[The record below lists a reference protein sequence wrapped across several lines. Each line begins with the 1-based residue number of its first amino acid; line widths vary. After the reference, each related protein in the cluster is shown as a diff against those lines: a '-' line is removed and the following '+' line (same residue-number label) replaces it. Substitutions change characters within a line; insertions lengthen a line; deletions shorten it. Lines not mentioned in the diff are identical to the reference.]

1 MAVNVRQLEAVIL
14 AKTRRVVVSGEPGD
28 GSAAARQFDAVAL
41 CAGFKCSRELLER
54 LSAIEPGRV
63 IDTAV
68 AALEVVRRQ
77 AGDHVRHNSYFID
90 FPANVPDTMEFW
102 AQCLREALLD
112 PVTAR
117 QVEAGPAPGGRAGF
131 FLNLLSLPS
140 YGRYQHSYADM
151 LAAHDELIPAA
162 GDRVTV
168 LHLGGALDDEARDLY
183 RRLAGGAV
191 PLSADD
197 TDALRLL
204 AQWCAAGEQL
214 ADIPVRE
221 SRAVI
226 NAARLRAGLPPLVT
240 TVTDVLRLAC
250 ELSGG
255 DVSLREPTRFRSLR
269 RRERE
274 ALMAA
279 LDAVLGPGAAGP
291 RLADVAPYA
300 ERWKRLGERVHPHE
314 YRRYPRAGE
323 AFAVA
328 RGEVSVPSFGGRVEA
343 AFARSEV
350 DQAVRLLST
359 APGRL
364 WRSADRLFRAASA
377 LTAADPDAADP
388 AAPDAAAV
396 ARIMAALAATAPE
409 VSGRVLLS
417 VREHLQNRA
426 FPGTGRLFANRLGR
440 AWAAPDRRDT
450 LDRGVIADACA
461 LIDAEIMTRL
471 PSTRLVID
479 EGIAGA
485 ALPLSGKPL
494 PAGLGVFPRGS
505 VTKVDGELLRFF
517 IYWRQKR
524 QRTDYDLSA
533 LFLDEQYAHPRHISW
548 TRLSDGEAE
557 HSGDLTQAPA
567 PDGASEFINIRL
579 THLGRGFIV
588 PQVYIYAGEG
598 FGEVDESFFGF
609 MTRDGEQRG
618 QPFEARTVRMKSALY
633 GTSRTAVPLV
643 FSRGE
648 DGAWRATWLHLYLRG
663 HGPAVWGGPTNQV
676 EGGRV
681 TTTMLVRSVVERE
694 YLRVGYLA
702 GLWRRKGC
710 EVTYVPGN
718 GAAPG
723 DGPGR
728 GGDPVPGLAAEG
740 EPVTYL
746 GLEPPAD
753 LPAGS
758 QVYRLERLGDLIP
771 A

>member
-1 MAVNVRQLEAVIL
+1 MAVNASKLEALIL
-14 AKTRRVVVSGEPGD
+14 AKTRRVVVTGEAGD

-54 LSAIEPGRV
+54 LAGIEAGRV
-63 IDTAV
+63 IDIAT
-68 AALEVVRRQ
+68 AALEVVREQ
-77 AGDHVRHNSYFID
+77 AGDHVRHNSYFLD
-90 FPANVPDTMEFW
+90 FPQNVPDTMEFW

-112 PVTAR
+112 PVTAG
-117 QVEAGPAPGGRAGF
+117 QVEAGLDGRAGF

-140 YGRYQHSYADM
+140 YGRYQHSYEDM
-151 LAAHDELIPAA
+151 LAAHDELIPAVS
-162 GDRVTV
+162 DRVTV

-183 RRLAGGAV
+183 LRLAGSAV

-204 AQWCAAGEQL
+204 AQWCADGPPPD
-214 ADIPVRE
+214 DIPVRE
-221 SRAVI
+221 SLAVI

-255 DVSLREPTRFRSLR
+255 DVSLREPTRFGSLR

-274 ALMAA
+274 ALLAA
-279 LDAVLGPGAAGP
+279 LEAVLGPGASGP
-291 RLADVAPYA
+291 KLADVGLYA
-300 ERWKRLGERVHPHE
+300 ERWKRLGERLHPHE
-314 YRRYPRAGE
+314 FPRYPRAIE

-328 RGEVSVPSFGGRVEA
+328 RGEVSVPSFGGQVEA
-343 AFARSEV
+343 AFARSDV
-350 DQAVRLLST
+350 DRAVRLLRT

-364 WRSADRLFRAASA
+364 WRSADRLFRTASDLA
-377 LTAADPDAADP
+377 AADPDAADP

-396 ARIMAALAATAPE
+396 ALVLAALGATAPA

-426 FPGTGRLFANRLGR
+426 FPDAGRLFANRLGR
-440 AWAAPDRRDT
+440 AWAAPDWRVT
-450 LDRGVIADACA
+450 LDRGVIADVCA
-461 LIDAEIMTRL
+461 LIDAEIMRRL
-471 PSTRLVID
+471 PPARLVVD
-479 EGIAGA
+479 AGITGA

-494 PAGLGVFPRGS
+494 PAGLGIFPRGS
-505 VTKVDGELLRFF
+505 VTKVEGELLRFF
-517 IYWRQKR
+517 IYWRQRR

-533 LFLDEQYAHPRHISW
+533 LFLDEQYANPRHISW
-548 TRLSDGEAE
+548 TRLSAEEAE
-557 HSGDLTQAPA
+557 HSGDITQAPA

-609 MTRDGEQRG
+609 MTRDGEQAG

-648 DGAWRATWLHLYLRG
+648 DGAWRAKWLHLYLRG
-663 HGPAVWGGPTNQV
+663 HGTATWGGPTNQV
-676 EGGRV
+676 EGSRV
-681 TTTMLVRSVVERE
+681 TTTLLARSVVERE

-702 GLWRRKGC
+702 DLWRRAGA
-710 EVTYVPGN
+710 EVLDAVP
-718 GAAPG
+718 
-723 DGPGR
+723 D
-728 GGDPVPGLAAEG
+728 DG
-740 EPVTYL
+740 EPVTYI
-746 GLEPPAD
+746 GLERPER

-758 QVYRLERLGDLIP
+758 EVFTLDRLGDLIP

>member
-1 MAVNVRQLEAVIL
+1 MAVNASQLEALIL
-14 AKTRRVVVSGEPGD
+14 AKTRRVVVSGAPGD

-41 CAGFKCSRELLER
+41 CAGFKCSRDLLER
-54 LSAIEPGRV
+54 LSGIEAGRV
-63 IDTAV
+63 IDIAA
-68 AALEVVRRQ
+68 AALAVVREQ
-77 AGDHVRHNSYFID
+77 AGDHVRHNSYFLD
-90 FPANVPDTMEFW
+90 FPENVPDTTEFW

-112 PVTAR
+112 PVTAG
-117 QVEAGPAPGGRAGF
+117 QVEAGTDGRAGF

-140 YGRYQHSYADM
+140 YGRYQHSYEDM
-151 LAAHDELIPAA
+151 LAAHDELIPAVS
-162 GDRVTV
+162 DRVTV

-183 RRLAGGAV
+183 RRLAGSAV
-191 PLSADD
+191 PLSAGD

-204 AQWCAAGEQL
+204 ARWCADGQQPD
-214 ADIPVRE
+214 DIPARE

-250 ELSGG
+250 ELAGG
-255 DVSLREPTRFRSLR
+255 DVSLREPTRFGPLR

-279 LDAVLGPGAAGP
+279 LDAVAERPK
-291 RLADVAPYA
+291 LADVSPHA
-300 ERWKRLGERVHPHE
+300 ERWKRLGERVHPHD
-314 YRRYPRAGE
+314 YPRYPRAAK

-328 RGEVSVPSFGGRVEA
+328 RGEVSVPSFGGQVEA
-343 AFARSEV
+343 AFARS
-350 DQAVRLLST
+350 DLSQAVRLLSA

-364 WRSADRLFRAASA
+364 WRSADRLLRAASNP
-377 LTAADPDAADP
+377 AADPDAADP
-388 AAPDAAAV
+388 AAPDADAV
-396 ARIMAALAATAPE
+396 YLILDALGATAHQ

-426 FPGTGRLFANRLGR
+426 FPDAGRLFANRLGR
-440 AWAAPDRRDT
+440 AWAAPDWRPT
-450 LDRGVIADACA
+450 VDRGVIADVGA
-461 LIDAEIMTRL
+461 LIDAEIMRRL
-471 PSTRLVID
+471 PPARLVVD
-479 EGIAGA
+479 PGIAGA

-494 PAGLGVFPRGS
+494 PAGLGIFPRGS
-505 VTKVDGELLRFF
+505 VTKVEGDLLRFF

-524 QRTDYDLSA
+524 ERTDYDLSA
-533 LFLDEQYAHPRHISW
+533 LFLDEQYGKPRQISW
-548 TRLSDGEAE
+548 TNLRGAEAE
-557 HSGDLTQAPA
+557 HSGDVTQAPA
-567 PDGASEFINIRL
+567 PDGASEFINIQL

-609 MTRDGEQRG
+609 MTRDGEQAG

-633 GTSRTAVPLV
+633 GASRTAVPLV

-648 DGAWRATWLHLYLRG
+648 DGAWRAKWLHLYLRG
-663 HGPAVWGGPTNQV
+663 HGTATWGGPTNQV

-681 TTTMLVRSVVERE
+681 TATMLARSVVERE

-710 EVTYVPGN
+710 EVLDAVP
-718 GAAPG
+718 A
-723 DGPGR
+723 DGG
-728 GGDPVPGLAAEG
+728 
-740 EPVTYL
+740 PVTWI
-746 GLEPPAD
+746 GLEQLER
-753 LPAGS
+753 LPDGS
-758 QVYRLERLGDLIP
+758 EVFTLDRLGDLIP

>member
-1 MAVNVRQLEAVIL
+1 MNASQLEALIL

-28 GSAAARQFDAVAL
+28 GSAVARQFDAVAL
-41 CAGFKCSRELLER
+41 CAGFKCSRDLLER
-54 LSAIEPGRV
+54 LSGIEAGRV
-63 IDTAV
+63 IDIAT
-68 AALEVVRRQ
+68 AALEVVREQ
-77 AGDHVRHNSYFID
+77 AGDHVRHNSYFLE
-90 FPANVPDTMEFW
+90 FPRNVPDTAEFW
-102 AQCLREALLD
+102 VQCLREALLD
-112 PVTAR
+112 PVTAG
-117 QVEAGPAPGGRAGF
+117 QVEVEGSGPDGRAGF

-140 YGRYQHSYADM
+140 YGRYQHSYEDM
-151 LAAHDELIPAA
+151 LAAHDELIPAVS
-162 GDRVTV
+162 DRVTV

-183 RRLAGGAV
+183 LRLAGSAV
-191 PLSADD
+191 PLSAGD

-204 AQWCAAGEQL
+204 ARWCADGPPPDA
-214 ADIPVRE
+214 IPARE

-250 ELSGG
+250 ELAGG
-255 DVSLREPTRFRSLR
+255 DVSLREPTRFGALR

-279 LDAVLGPGAAGP
+279 LDAVAEGPK
-291 RLADVAPYA
+291 LADVGLYA
-300 ERWKRLGERVHPHE
+300 ERWKRLGERVHPHD
-314 YRRYPRAGE
+314 YPRYPRAAE

-328 RGEVSVPSFGGRVEA
+328 RGEVSVPSFGGQVEA
-343 AFARSEV
+343 AFARSDV
-350 DQAVRLLST
+350 DQAVRLLRT

-364 WRSADRLFRAASA
+364 WRSADRLFRAAQ
-377 LTAADPDAADP
+377 DP
-388 AAPDAAAV
+388 AAV
-396 ARIMAALAATAPE
+396 ARVMAALGATAPE

-426 FPGTGRLFANRLGR
+426 FPGSGRLFANRLGR
-440 AWAAPDRRDT
+440 AWAAPDWRDT
-450 LDRGVIADACA
+450 LDRGVIAEACA
-461 LIDAEIMTRL
+461 LIDAEIMRRL
-471 PSTRLVID
+471 PPARLVVD
-479 EGIAGA
+479 AGIAGA

-494 PAGLGVFPRGS
+494 PAGLGIFPRGS
-505 VTKVDGELLRFF
+505 VTKVDGDLLRFF

-533 LFLDEQYAHPRHISW
+533 LFLDEQYANPRHISW
-548 TRLSDGEAE
+548 TRLSAEEAE
-557 HSGDLTQAPA
+557 HSGDITQAPA

-598 FGEVDESFFGF
+598 FGEVEESFFGF
-609 MTRDGEQRG
+609 MTRDGEQAG

-633 GTSRTAVPLV
+633 SPSRTAVPLV

-648 DGAWRATWLHLYLRG
+648 DGAWRAKWLHLYLRG
-663 HGPAVWGGPTNQV
+663 HGTARWGGPTNQV

-681 TTTMLVRSVVERE
+681 TATMLARSVVERE

-710 EVTYVPGN
+710 EVLDAVP
-718 GAAPG
+718 
-723 DGPGR
+723 DDTGPED
-728 GGDPVPGLAAEG
+728 GDPV
-740 EPVTYL
+740 TYI
-746 GLEPPAD
+746 GLERPEG
-753 LPAGS
+753 LPDGS
-758 QVYRLERLGDLIP
+758 EVFTLDRLGDLIP

>member
-1 MAVNVRQLEAVIL
+1 MEARELEALIL
-14 AKTRRVVVSGEPGD
+14 AKTRRLVVTGEPGD

-41 CAGFKCSRELLER
+41 CAGFKCSRDLLER
-54 LSAIEPGRV
+54 LSGIEAGRV
-63 IDTAV
+63 IDIAA
-68 AALEVVRRQ
+68 AALEVVREQ
-77 AGDHVRHNSYFID
+77 AGDHVRHHSYFLE

-112 PVTAR
+112 PVAAG
-117 QVEAGPAPGGRAGF
+117 QVEAGPGIGPDGRAGF

-151 LAAHDELIPAA
+151 LAAHDELIPAVS
-162 GDRVTV
+162 DRVTV
-168 LHLGGALDDEARDLY
+168 LHLGGTLDDEARDLY
-183 RRLAGGAV
+183 LRLAGSAV
-191 PLSADD
+191 PLSGDD
-197 TDALRLL
+197 TGALRVL
-204 AQWCAAGEQL
+204 ARWCADTVVQP

-226 NAARLRAGLPPLVT
+226 NAARLRAALPPLVT

-255 DVSLREPTRFRSLR
+255 DVSLREPTRFASLR
-269 RRERE
+269 RRERD
-274 ALMAA
+274 ALLAA
-279 LDAVLGPGAAGP
+279 LDSVATAPK
-291 RLADVAPYA
+291 LADVGLYA
-300 ERWKRLGERVHPHE
+300 ERWKRLGERLHPHE
-314 YRRYPRAGE
+314 YPRYPRAAE
-323 AFAVA
+323 VFAVA
-328 RGEVSVPSFGGRVEA
+328 RGEVAVPSFGGQVEA
-343 AFARSEV
+343 AFARPDV
-350 DQAVRLLST
+350 DQAVRLLRT

-364 WRSADRLFRAASA
+364 WRSADRLFRAASDLA
-377 LTAADPDAADP
+377 AADPGAADP
-388 AAPDAAAV
+388 AVPDAAAV
-396 ARIMAALAATAPE
+396 ALVMAALGATAPD

-426 FPGTGRLFANRLGR
+426 FPAAGRLFANRQGR
-440 AWAAPDRRDT
+440 AWAAPDWRVT

-471 PSTRLVID
+471 PAARVVLD
-479 EGIAGA
+479 EGITGA

-494 PAGLGVFPRGS
+494 PAGLGIFPRGS
-505 VTKVDGELLRFF
+505 VTRVEGELLRFF

-533 LFLDEQYAHPRHISW
+533 LFLDERYANPRHISW
-548 TRLSDGEAE
+548 TRLSAEEAE
-557 HSGDLTQAPA
+557 HSGDITQAPA

-588 PQVYIYAGEG
+588 PQVYVYAGEG
-598 FGEVDESFFGF
+598 FDEADESFFGF
-609 MTRDGEQRG
+609 MTRDGEQAG

-633 GTSRTAVPLV
+633 GTSRIAVPLV

-648 DGAWRATWLHLYLRG
+648 DGAWRAKWLHLYLRG
-663 HGPAVWGGPTNQV
+663 HGTASWGGPTNQV

-681 TTTMLVRSVVERE
+681 TTTMLARSVVERE

-702 GLWRRKGC
+702 DLWRRKGC
-710 EVTYVPGN
+710 EVLDAVP
-718 GAAPG
+718 
-723 DGPGR
+723 D
-728 GGDPVPGLAAEG
+728 DG
-740 EPVTYL
+740 EPVTWI
-746 GLEPPAD
+746 GLEQPGG

-758 QVYRLERLGDLIP
+758 EVFTLDRLGDLIP

>member
-1 MAVNVRQLEAVIL
+1 MAVNATQLEALIL

-41 CAGFKCSRELLER
+41 CAGFKCSRDLLER
-54 LSAIEPGRV
+54 LSGIEAGRV
-63 IDTAV
+63 IDIAT
-68 AALEVVRRQ
+68 AALEVVREQ
-77 AGDHVRHNSYFID
+77 AGDHVRHNSYFLE
-90 FPANVPDTMEFW
+90 FPRNVPDTTEFW
-102 AQCLREALLD
+102 VRCLREALLD
-112 PVTAR
+112 PVTAG
-117 QVEAGPAPGGRAGF
+117 QVEAGTDGRAGF

-140 YGRYQHSYADM
+140 YGRYQHSYEDM
-151 LAAHDELIPAA
+151 LAAHDELIPAVS
-162 GDRVTV
+162 DRVTV
-168 LHLGGALDDEARDLY
+168 LHLGGALGDEARDLY
-183 RRLAGGAV
+183 LRLAGSAV

-204 AQWCAAGEQL
+204 ARWCADPVVGNTVQPDA
-214 ADIPVRE
+214 IPARE

-250 ELSGG
+250 ELAGG
-255 DVSLREPTRFRSLR
+255 DVSLREPTRFGPLR

-279 LDAVLGPGAAGP
+279 LDAVAEGPK
-291 RLADVAPYA
+291 LADVRPYA
-300 ERWKRLGERVHPHE
+300 ERWKRLGERVHPHD
-314 YRRYPRAGE
+314 YPRYPRAAE

-328 RGEVSVPSFGGRVEA
+328 RGEISVPSFGGQVEA
-343 AFARSEV
+343 AFARSDV
-350 DQAVRLLST
+350 DQAVRLLRT

-364 WRSADRLFRAASA
+364 WRSADRLFRAASDSGAAHLVLDA
-377 LTAADPDAADP
+377 LG
-388 AAPDAAAV
+388 
-396 ARIMAALAATAPE
+396 ATAPE

-426 FPGTGRLFANRLGR
+426 FPGSGRLFANRLGR
-440 AWAAPDRRDT
+440 GWATPDRRDS
-450 LDRGVIADACA
+450 LDRGVIAEACA
-461 LIDAEIMTRL
+461 LIDAEIMRRL
-471 PSTRLVID
+471 PPARLVVD
-479 EGIAGA
+479 AGIAGA

-494 PAGLGVFPRGS
+494 PAGLGIFPRGS
-505 VTKVDGELLRFF
+505 VTKVDGDLLRFF

-524 QRTDYDLSA
+524 ERTDYDLSA
-533 LFLDEQYAHPRHISW
+533 LFLDEQYANPRHISW
-548 TRLSDGEAE
+548 TRLSAEEAE
-557 HSGDLTQAPA
+557 HSGDITQAPA

-598 FGEVDESFFGF
+598 FDEVDESFFGF
-609 MTRDGEQRG
+609 MTRDGEQAG

-648 DGAWRATWLHLYLRG
+648 DGAWRAKWLHLYLRG
-663 HGPAVWGGPTNQV
+663 HGTARWGGPTNQV

-681 TTTMLVRSVVERE
+681 TATMLARSVVERE

-702 GLWRRKGC
+702 DLWRRKGC
-710 EVTYVPGN
+710 EVLNAVPE
-718 GAAPG
+718 
-723 DGPGR
+723 
-728 GGDPVPGLAAEG
+728 EG
-740 EPVTYL
+740 EPVTYI
-746 GLEPPAD
+746 GLERPEG
-753 LPAGS
+753 LPDGS
-758 QVYRLERLGDLIP
+758 EVFTLDRLGDLIP

>member
-1 MAVNVRQLEAVIL
+1 MAVETRELEALIL
-14 AKTRRVVVSGEPGD
+14 AKTRRVVVTGEPGD

-54 LSAIEPGRV
+54 LSGIEPGRV
-63 IDTAV
+63 IDTAA
-68 AALEVVRRQ
+68 AALEVVREQ
-77 AGDHVRHNSYFID
+77 AGDHVRHHSYFLE
-90 FPANVPDTMEFW
+90 FPENVPDTMEFW

-112 PVTAR
+112 PVAAG
-117 QVEAGPAPGGRAGF
+117 QVEAGLGTGPDGRAGF

-151 LAAHDELIPAA
+151 LAAHDELIPAVS
-162 GDRVTV
+162 DRVTV

-183 RRLAGGAV
+183 LRLAGSAV

-204 AQWCAAGEQL
+204 AEWCAGSEPPAG
-214 ADIPVRE
+214 IPVRE

-226 NAARLRAGLPPLVT
+226 NAARLRAGLSPLVT

-255 DVSLREPTRFRSLR
+255 DVSLREPTRFASLR

-279 LDAVLGPGAAGP
+279 LEVVAAGP
-291 RLADVAPYA
+291 KLADVSLYA

-314 YRRYPRAGE
+314 YPRYPRAAE

-328 RGEVSVPSFGGRVEA
+328 RGEVAVPSFGGQVEA

-350 DQAVRLLST
+350 DRAVRLLST

-377 LTAADPDAADP
+377 LTASDPDAADP

-396 ARIMAALAATAPE
+396 ALITAALGATAPD

-417 VREHLQNRA
+417 VRGHLQNRA
-426 FPGTGRLFANRLGR
+426 FPDAGRLFANRLGR

-461 LIDAEIMTRL
+461 LIDAEIMRRL
-471 PSTRLVID
+471 PAARVVID
-479 EGIAGA
+479 EGITGA

-533 LFLDEQYAHPRHISW
+533 LFLDEQYGNPRHISW
-548 TRLSDGEAE
+548 TQLSDGEAE

-598 FGEVDESFFGF
+598 FDEVDESFFGF
-609 MTRDGEQRG
+609 MTRDGEQAG

-633 GTSRTAVPLV
+633 GPSRIAVPLV

-648 DGAWRATWLHLYLRG
+648 DGAWRAKWLHLYLRG
-663 HGPAVWGGPTNQV
+663 HGTATWGGPTNQV

-681 TTTMLVRSVVERE
+681 TATQLARSVVERE

-702 GLWRRKGC
+702 DLWRRKGC
-710 EVTYVPGN
+710 EVLDTVP
-718 GAAPG
+718 
-723 DGPGR
+723 D
-728 GGDPVPGLAAEG
+728 DG
-740 EPVTYL
+740 EPVTWI
-746 GLEPPAD
+746 GLEQPGR
-753 LPAGS
+753 LPEGS
-758 QVYRLERLGDLIP
+758 EVFTLDRLGDLIP

>member
-1 MAVNVRQLEAVIL
+1 MKTTKLEALIL
-14 AKTRRVVVSGEPGD
+14 AKARRVVVSGEPGD

-41 CAGFKCSRELLER
+41 CAGFKCSRDLLER
-54 LSAIEPGRV
+54 LSGIEAGRV
-63 IDTAV
+63 VDIAA
-68 AALEVVRRQ
+68 AALEVVREQ
-77 AGDHVRHNSYFID
+77 AGDHVRHNSYFLD
-90 FPANVPDTMEFW
+90 FPENVPDTMEFW
-102 AQCLREALLD
+102 ARCLREALLD
-112 PVTAR
+112 PVTAG
-117 QVEAGPAPGGRAGF
+117 QVETEPDGRAGF

-140 YGRYQHSYADM
+140 YGRYQHSYEDM

-183 RRLAGGAV
+183 LRLAGSAV
-191 PLSADD
+191 PLSAGD

-204 AQWCAAGEQL
+204 ARWCADGPQP
-214 ADIPVRE
+214 DGIPARE

-255 DVSLREPTRFRSLR
+255 DVSLREPTRFGPLR

-279 LDAVLGPGAAGP
+279 LDAVAERPE
-291 RLADVAPYA
+291 LADVSLYA

-314 YRRYPRAGE
+314 YPRYPRAME

-328 RGEVSVPSFGGRVEA
+328 RGEVTVPSFGGQVEA
-343 AFARSEV
+343 AFARSDV
-350 DQAVRLLST
+350 GQAVRLLRT

-364 WRSADRLFRAASA
+364 WRSADRLFRAAPDSGAVHLVLDA
-377 LTAADPDAADP
+377 LG
-388 AAPDAAAV
+388 
-396 ARIMAALAATAPE
+396 ATAPD

-417 VREHLQNRA
+417 VREHLQNRS
-426 FPGTGRLFANRLGR
+426 FPGAGRLFANRLGR
-440 AWAAPDRRDT
+440 AWAAPDWRDT
-450 LDRGVIADACA
+450 LDRGVIAEACA
-461 LIDAEIMTRL
+461 LIDAEVMRRL
-471 PSTRLVID
+471 PPGRIVVD
-479 EGIAGA
+479 AGIAGA

-494 PAGLGVFPRGS
+494 PAGLGIFPRGS
-505 VTKVDGELLRFF
+505 VTKVEGELLRFF
-517 IYWRQKR
+517 IYWRQR
-524 QRTDYDLSA
+524 RRRTDYDLSA
-533 LFLDEQYAHPRHISW
+533 LFLDEQYANPRHISW

-557 HSGDLTQAPA
+557 HSGDVTQAPA

-609 MTRDGEQRG
+609 MTRDGEQAG

-633 GTSRTAVPLV
+633 SPSRTAVPLV

-648 DGAWRATWLHLYLRG
+648 DGAWRAKWLHLYLRG
-663 HGPAVWGGPTNQV
+663 HGTATWGGPTNQV

-681 TTTMLVRSVVERE
+681 SATMLARSVVERE

-702 GLWRRKGC
+702 DLWRRKGC
-710 EVTYVPGN
+710 EVLDAVPDDGGPVTYIGLERPE
-718 GAAPG
+718 
-723 DGPGR
+723 
-728 GGDPVPGLAAEG
+728 GLAA
-740 EPVTYL
+740 
-746 GLEPPAD
+746 
-753 LPAGS
+753 GS
-758 QVYRLERLGDLIP
+758 EVFTLDRLGDLIP

>member
-1 MAVNVRQLEAVIL
+1 MNVRQLEALIL
-14 AKTRRVVVSGEPGD
+14 AKTRRVVVTGEPGD

-41 CAGFKCSRELLER
+41 CAGFTCSRELLER

-63 IDTAV
+63 IDTAA
-68 AALEVVRRQ
+68 AALAVIREQ

-112 PVTAR
+112 PVTAG

-168 LHLGGALDDEARDLY
+168 LHLGGTLDDEAQDLY
-183 RRLAGGAV
+183 RRLAGSAV

-204 AQWCAAGEQL
+204 AAWFAGAAAAGPVVAGAVVAGAVVTGTVQP

-255 DVSLREPTRFRSLR
+255 DVSLREPTRFGPLR

-274 ALMAA
+274 ALLAA
-279 LDAVLGPGAAGP
+279 LDAVADRPK
-291 RLADVAPYA
+291 LADVTLYA
-300 ERWKRLGERVHPHE
+300 ERWKRLGERLHPHE
-314 YRRYPRAGE
+314 YPRYPRAGQ

-328 RGEVSVPSFGGRVEA
+328 RGEVSVPSFGGQVEA

-350 DQAVRLLST
+350 NQAVRLLRT

-396 ARIMAALAATAPE
+396 AQIMAALAATAPD

-426 FPGTGRLFANRLGR
+426 FPGAGRLFANRLGR

-450 LDRGVIADACA
+450 LDRGVIGDACA
-461 LIDAEIMTRL
+461 LIDAEIMRRL
-471 PSTRLVID
+471 PAARIVVD
-479 EGIAGA
+479 DGIAGA
-485 ALPLSGKPL
+485 ALPLTGKPL

-505 VTKVDGELLRFF
+505 VTRVDGELLRFF
-517 IYWRQKR
+517 IYWRQQR
-524 QRTDYDLSA
+524 RRTDYDLSA
-533 LFLDEQYAHPRHISW
+533 LFLDEQYGNPRHISW
-548 TRLSDGEAE
+548 TRLSAEEAE

-598 FGEVDESFFGF
+598 FDEADESFFGF
-609 MTRDGEQRG
+609 MTRDGEQAG

-633 GTSRTAVPLV
+633 GTSRIAVPLV

-648 DGAWRATWLHLYLRG
+648 DGAWRAKWLHLYLRG
-663 HGPAVWGGPTNQV
+663 HGTASWGGPTNQV

-681 TTTMLVRSVVERE
+681 TTTMLARSVVERE

-702 GLWRRKGC
+702 DLWRRKGC
-710 EVTYVPGN
+710 EVLDAVP
-718 GAAPG
+718 
-723 DGPGR
+723 D
-728 GGDPVPGLAAEG
+728 DG
-740 EPVTYL
+740 EPVTWI
-746 GLEPPAD
+746 GLEQSGG

-758 QVYRLERLGDLIP
+758 EVFTLDRLGDLIP

>member
-1 MAVNVRQLEAVIL
+1 MKTTKLEALIL
-14 AKTRRVVVSGEPGD
+14 AKARRVVVSGEPGD

-41 CAGFKCSRELLER
+41 CAGFKCSRDLLER
-54 LSAIEPGRV
+54 LSGIEAGRV
-63 IDTAV
+63 VDIAA
-68 AALEVVRRQ
+68 AALEVVREQ
-77 AGDHVRHNSYFID
+77 AGDHVRHNSYFLD
-90 FPANVPDTMEFW
+90 FPENVPDTMEFW
-102 AQCLREALLD
+102 ARCLREALLD
-112 PVTAR
+112 PVTAG
-117 QVEAGPAPGGRAGF
+117 QVETEPDGRAGF

-140 YGRYQHSYADM
+140 YGRYQHSYEDM

-183 RRLAGGAV
+183 LRLAGSAV
-191 PLSADD
+191 PLSAGD

-204 AQWCAAGEQL
+204 ARWCADGPQP
-214 ADIPVRE
+214 DGIPARE

-255 DVSLREPTRFRSLR
+255 DVSLREPTRFGPLR

-279 LDAVLGPGAAGP
+279 LDAVAERPE
-291 RLADVAPYA
+291 LADVSLYA

-314 YRRYPRAGE
+314 YPRYPRAME

-328 RGEVSVPSFGGRVEA
+328 RGEVTVPSFGGQVEA
-343 AFARSEV
+343 AFARSDV
-350 DQAVRLLST
+350 GQAVRLLRT

-364 WRSADRLFRAASA
+364 WRSADRLFRAAPDSGAVHLVLDA
-377 LTAADPDAADP
+377 LG
-388 AAPDAAAV
+388 
-396 ARIMAALAATAPE
+396 ATAPD

-417 VREHLQNRA
+417 VREHLQNRS
-426 FPGTGRLFANRLGR
+426 FPGAGRLFANRLGR
-440 AWAAPDRRDT
+440 AWAAPDWRDT
-450 LDRGVIADACA
+450 LDRGVIAEACA
-461 LIDAEIMTRL
+461 LIDAEVMRRL
-471 PSTRLVID
+471 PPGRIVVD
-479 EGIAGA
+479 AGIAGA

-494 PAGLGVFPRGS
+494 PAGLGIFPRGS
-505 VTKVDGELLRFF
+505 VTKVEGELLRFF
-517 IYWRQKR
+517 IYWRQR
-524 QRTDYDLSA
+524 RRRTDYDLSA
-533 LFLDEQYAHPRHISW
+533 LFLDEQYANPRHISW

-557 HSGDLTQAPA
+557 HSGDVTQAPA

-609 MTRDGEQRG
+609 MTRDGEQAG

-633 GTSRTAVPLV
+633 SPSRTAVPLV

-648 DGAWRATWLHLYLRG
+648 DGAWRAKWLHLYLRG
-663 HGPAVWGGPTNQV
+663 HGTATWGGPTNQV

-681 TTTMLVRSVVERE
+681 SATMLARSVVERE

-702 GLWRRKGC
+702 DLWRRKGC
-710 EVTYVPGN
+710 EVLDAVPD
-718 GAAPG
+718 
-723 DGPGR
+723 DGG
-728 GGDPVPGLAAEG
+728 
-740 EPVTYL
+740 PVTYI
-746 GLEPPAD
+746 GLERPER

-758 QVYRLERLGDLIP
+758 EVFTLDRLGDLIP

>member
-1 MAVNVRQLEAVIL
+1 MAVNASQLEALIL

-28 GSAAARQFDAVAL
+28 GSAVARQFDAVAL
-41 CAGFKCSRELLER
+41 CAGFKCSRDLLGR
-54 LSAIEPGRV
+54 LSGIEAGRV
-63 IDTAV
+63 IDIAT
-68 AALEVVRRQ
+68 AALGVVREQ
-77 AGDHVRHNSYFID
+77 AGDHVRHNSYFLE
-90 FPANVPDTMEFW
+90 FPRNVPDTTEFW
-102 AQCLREALLD
+102 VQCLREALLD
-112 PVTAR
+112 PVTAG
-117 QVEAGPAPGGRAGF
+117 QVEVEGSGPDGRAGF
-131 FLNLLSLPS
+131 FLNLLSLPT
-140 YGRYQHSYADM
+140 YGRYQHTYEDM
-151 LAAHDELIPAA
+151 LAAHDELIPAVS
-162 GDRVTV
+162 DRVTV

-183 RRLAGGAV
+183 LRLAGSAV

-204 AQWCAAGEQL
+204 ARWCADGPPPDA
-214 ADIPVRE
+214 IPARE

-250 ELSGG
+250 ELAGG
-255 DVSLREPTRFRSLR
+255 DVSLREPTRFGALR

-279 LDAVLGPGAAGP
+279 LDAVAEGPK
-291 RLADVAPYA
+291 LADVGLYA
-300 ERWKRLGERVHPHE
+300 ERWKRLGERVHPHD
-314 YRRYPRAGE
+314 YPRYPRAAE

-328 RGEVSVPSFGGRVEA
+328 RGEVSVPSFGGQVEA
-343 AFARSEV
+343 AFARS
-350 DQAVRLLST
+350 DLSQAVRLLSA

-364 WRSADRLFRAASA
+364 WRSADRLLRAASNP
-377 LTAADPDAADP
+377 AADPDAADQ
-388 AAPDAAAV
+388 AAPDAGAV
-396 ARIMAALAATAPE
+396 YLILDALGATAHE

-426 FPGTGRLFANRLGR
+426 FPGSGRLFANRLGR
-440 AWAAPDRRDT
+440 AWAAPDWRPT
-450 LDRGVIADACA
+450 LDRGVIADVSA
-461 LIDAEIMTRL
+461 LIDAEIMRRL
-471 PSTRLVID
+471 PPARLVVD
-479 EGIAGA
+479 AGIAGA

-494 PAGLGVFPRGS
+494 PAGLGIFPRGS
-505 VTKVDGELLRFF
+505 VTKVDGDLLRFF

-533 LFLDEQYAHPRHISW
+533 LFLDEQYANPRHISW
-548 TRLSDGEAE
+548 TRLSAEEAE
-557 HSGDLTQAPA
+557 HSGDITQAPA

-598 FGEVDESFFGF
+598 FGEVEESFFGF
-609 MTRDGEQRG
+609 MTRDGEQAG

-648 DGAWRATWLHLYLRG
+648 DGAWRAKWLHLYLRG
-663 HGPAVWGGPTNQV
+663 HGTARWGGPTNQV

-681 TTTMLVRSVVERE
+681 TATMLARSVVERE
-694 YLRVGYLA
+694 YLRVGYLV

-710 EVTYVPGN
+710 EVLDAMPDDTGPE
-718 GAAPG
+718 
-723 DGPGR
+723 DGG
-728 GGDPVPGLAAEG
+728 
-740 EPVTYL
+740 PVTWI
-746 GLEPPAD
+746 GLEQPER
-753 LPAGS
+753 LPDGS
-758 QVYRLERLGDLIP
+758 EVFTLDRLGDLIP

>member
-1 MAVNVRQLEAVIL
+1 MKTTQIEALIL
-14 AKTRRVVVSGEPGD
+14 AKTRRVVVSGELGD
-28 GSAAARQFDAVAL
+28 GSAVARQFDAVAL
-41 CAGFKCSRELLER
+41 CAGFKCSRDLLER
-54 LSAIEPGRV
+54 LSAIEAGRV
-63 IDTAV
+63 IDIAT
-68 AALEVVRRQ
+68 AALAVVREQ
-77 AGDHVRHNSYFID
+77 AGDHVRHNSYFLE
-90 FPANVPDTMEFW
+90 FPRNVPDTTEFW
-102 AQCLREALLD
+102 VECLREALLD
-112 PVTAR
+112 PVTAG
-117 QVEAGPAPGGRAGF
+117 QVEAGTDGRAGF

-140 YGRYQHSYADM
+140 YGRYQHSYEDM
-151 LAAHDELIPAA
+151 LAAHDELIPAVS
-162 GDRVTV
+162 DRVTV

-183 RRLAGGAV
+183 LRLAGSAV

-204 AQWCAAGEQL
+204 ARWCADTVFATTGPPD
-214 ADIPVRE
+214 AIPARE

-250 ELSGG
+250 ELAGG
-255 DVSLREPTRFRSLR
+255 DVSLREPTRFGALR

-279 LDAVLGPGAAGP
+279 LDAVAEGPK
-291 RLADVAPYA
+291 LADVGLYA

-314 YRRYPRAGE
+314 YPRYPRAVE

-328 RGEVSVPSFGGRVEA
+328 RGEVSVPSFGGQVEA
-343 AFARSEV
+343 AFARSDLSE
-350 DQAVRLLST
+350 AVRLLSA

-364 WRSADRLFRAASA
+364 WRSADRLLRAASNPA
-377 LTAADPDAADP
+377 PDPDAADQ
-388 AAPDAAAV
+388 AVPDADAV
-396 ARIMAALAATAPE
+396 YLILDALGATAHE

-426 FPGTGRLFANRLGR
+426 FPGSGRLFANRLGR
-440 AWAAPDRRDT
+440 AWAAPDWRGT
-450 LDRGVIADACA
+450 LNRGVIADAGA
-461 LIDAEIMTRL
+461 LIDAEIMRRL
-471 PSTRLVID
+471 PPARLVVD
-479 EGIAGA
+479 AGIAGA

-494 PAGLGVFPRGS
+494 PAGLGIFPRGS
-505 VTKVDGELLRFF
+505 VTKVEGDLLRFF

-533 LFLDEQYAHPRHISW
+533 LFLDEQYGKPRQISW
-548 TRLSDGEAE
+548 TNLRGAEAE
-557 HSGDLTQAPA
+557 HSGDVTQAPA

-598 FGEVDESFFGF
+598 FGEVEESFFGF
-609 MTRDGEQRG
+609 MTRDGEQAG

-633 GTSRTAVPLV
+633 GASRTAVPLV

-648 DGAWRATWLHLYLRG
+648 DGAWRAKWLHLYLRG
-663 HGPAVWGGPTNQV
+663 HGTATWGGPTNQV

-681 TTTMLVRSVVERE
+681 TATMLARSVVERE

-702 GLWRRKGC
+702 DLWRRKGC
-710 EVTYVPGN
+710 EVLDAVPE
-718 GAAPG
+718 
-723 DGPGR
+723 D
-728 GGDPVPGLAAEG
+728 G
-740 EPVTYL
+740 EPVTYI
-746 GLEPPAD
+746 GLEQPER
-753 LPAGS
+753 LPDGS
-758 QVYRLERLGDLIP
+758 EVFTLDRLGDLIP